1 VVRWSMTQARAII
14 AVVVA
19 IGIAAL
25 TPAGAQTQNS
35 FGLPRFNQAIASYMA
50 IRHEVEN
57 RVGVPYVS
65 PNATD
70 IETMQTA
77 LARGIREA
85 RPHAKIGDI
94 FNGVGFEFSRRIASA
109 LDWRATESG
118 WITDRRQAVRR
129 SCGLTVNGSFD
140 WRYGEVLPTAVTDV
154 LPEVPWPLQY
164 RLLCRDLVLLDVD
177 ASLVVDV
184 LPDALGDY

>member
-1 VVRWSMTQARAII
+1 MTRARTII
-14 AVVVA
+14 GAVIVCGV
-19 IGIAAL
+19 AAL
-25 TPAGAQTQNS
+25 TPAGAQTQDS

-57 RVGVPYVS
+57 RVGVPYIS
-65 PNATD
+65 PNTTD

-77 LARGIREA
+77 LARGISEA

-94 FNGVGFEFSRRIASA
+94 FNGVGFEFGRRIAIVV
-109 LDWRATESG
+109 DRRAIEGG
-118 WITDRRQAVRR
+118 WVTGRRQAARR

-140 WRYGEVLPTAVTDV
+140 WRYGEMLPAAVTDV
-154 LPEVPWPLQY
+154 LPELPWPLQY

-177 ASLVVDV
+177 ASLIVDV
-184 LPDALGDY
+184 LPDALSDY

>member
-1 VVRWSMTQARAII
+1 MRRAF
-14 AVVVA
+14 AVVGASIV
-19 IGIAAL
+19 IGIAL
-25 TPAGAQTQNS
+25 LIPAGAQTQNS

-50 IRHEVEN
+50 IRREVEN

-109 LDWRATESG
+109 LDWRATEGG
-118 WITDRRQAVRR
+118 WVTDRRQGARR
-129 SCGLTVNGSFD
+129 PSCALTVNGSFD
-140 WRYGEVLPTAVTDV
+140 WRYGEVLPLAVTDV

-177 ASLVVDV
+177 ASLIVDV